1 MGKDEMHTTA
11 WVKADGG
18 RVTDGV
24 LTDYTFVARKLA
36 GRPFDVNMVGGEG
49 WRHVVPL
56 SFAAYFELFSA
67 QERCVEGEWGSEWW
81 SEEICEM
88 AVKRGLPVSAG

>member
-1 MGKDEMHTTA
+1 MGKDDMHTTA

-56 SFAAYFELFSA
+56 SFAAYFELGGTSSGNTRRERERGY
-67 QERCVEGEWGSEWW
+67 QE
-81 SEEICEM
+81 
-88 AVKRGLPVSAG
+88 KLVSQWESKI